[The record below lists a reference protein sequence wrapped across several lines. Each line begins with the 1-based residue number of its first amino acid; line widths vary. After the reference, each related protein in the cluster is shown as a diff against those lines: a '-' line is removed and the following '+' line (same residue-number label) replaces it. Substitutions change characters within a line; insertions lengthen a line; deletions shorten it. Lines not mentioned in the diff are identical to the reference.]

1 MDFKDKIKNYLD
13 LETKVIANLNI
24 DELNETMN
32 ALLDCYNRGGTVYT
46 CGNGGSASTATH
58 MVCDFGKGTCY
69 ELDKKFHFICL
80 NDNIPTIMAI
90 ANDDSYDNI
99 FVYQLKDRLTQNDL
113 LLAISGSGNSH
124 NIIKAVDYA
133 KEVGAKVI
141 GMTGYNGGKLMKAA
155 DYHLHAPIDD
165 MQITEDV
172 HLIFNHMMMKIFW
185 QYLQEINGKEAI
197 YKINQRRSCS
207 KR

>member
-1 MDFKDKIKNYLD
+1 MDFKNKIKDYLD
-13 LETKVIANLNI
+13 LETKVITSLDV
-24 DELNETMN
+24 DELNKTMN

-69 ELDKKFHFICL
+69 ELDKKFHFVCL

-99 FVYQLKDRLTQNDL
+99 FAYQLKDRLTKNDL

-185 QYLQEINGKEAI
+185 QYLQEINGKEAV
-197 YKINQRRSCS
+197 YKINQ
-207 KR
+207 

>member
-24 DELNETMN
+24 EEINETMN

-69 ELDKKFHFICL
+69 DLDKKFHFVCL

-90 ANDDSYDNI
+90 ANDDSYDNVFI
-99 FVYQLKDRLTQNDL
+99 YQLKDRLTKNDL

-124 NIIKAVDYA
+124 NIVKAVDYA
-133 KEVGAKVI
+133 KEIGAKII
-141 GMTGYNGGKLMKAA
+141 GVTGYSGGKLLKAA

-172 HLIFNHMMMKIFW
+172 HLIFNHMIMKIFW
-185 QYLQEINGKEAI
+185 QYLHEINGKEAI
-197 YKINQRRSCS
+197 YKINQ
-207 KR
+207 

>member
-1 MDFKDKIKNYLD
+1 MDFTDKIKNYLE
-13 LETKVIANLNI
+13 LETKVIASLNI
-24 DELNETMN
+24 EEINEVMN

-69 ELDKKFHFICL
+69 DLDKKFHFVCL

-99 FVYQLKDRLTQNDL
+99 FVYQLKDRLTKNDL

-124 NIIKAVDYA
+124 NIVKVVDYA
-133 KEVGAKVI
+133 KEVGAKII
-141 GMTGYNGGKLMKAA
+141 GVTGYNGGKLLKAA

-185 QYLQEINGKEAI
+185 QYLHEINGKEAI
-197 YKINQRRSCS
+197 YKINQ
-207 KR
+207 

>member
-13 LETKVIANLNI
+13 LETKVIASLNVEEI
-24 DELNETMN
+24 NEVMN

-69 ELDKKFHFICL
+69 DLDKKFHFVCL

-99 FVYQLKDRLTQNDL
+99 FVYQLKDRLTKNDL

-124 NIIKAVDYA
+124 NIVKAVDYA
-133 KEVGAKVI
+133 KEVGAKII
-141 GMTGYNGGKLMKAA
+141 GVTGYNGGKLFKTA

-185 QYLQEINGKEAI
+185 QYLHEINGKEAI
-197 YKINQRRSCS
+197 YKINQ
-207 KR
+207 

>member
-1 MDFKDKIKNYLD
+1 MTMDFKNKIKDYLD
-13 LETKVIANLNI
+13 LETKVIASLDI
-24 DELNETMN
+24 DELNKTMN

-69 ELDKKFHFICL
+69 ELDKKFHFVCL

-99 FVYQLKDRLTQNDL
+99 FAYQLKDRLTKNDL

-141 GMTGYNGGKLMKAA
+141 GMTGYSGGKLMKAA
-155 DYHLHAPIDD
+155 DYHLHTPIDD

-185 QYLQEINGKEAI
+185 QYLQEINGKEAV
-197 YKINQRRSCS
+197 YKINQ
-207 KR
+207 